1 MAVQFREKALTAY
14 ETMPSKQRNKVSQVI
29 EQLDIRNTQDLNPYI
44 LKNQDLEMW
53 VVRVDDN
60 VRLLFTKKDRDFLIV
75 DIIDRK
81 VGNSG

>member
-14 ETMPSKQRNKVSQVI
+14 ETMPSQQKNKVSQVI

-60 VRLLFTKKDRDFLIV
+60 VRLLFTEKDRDFLIV

-81 VGNSG
+81 VGNGG